1 MTGSAKFGR
10 VLVNNAHLRLNRS
23 RQVPD
28 PPCPRGGLTDLVR
41 LRPVTSPL
49 ARRVRAALA
58 SGGALVLA
66 LTGALLAAPGAAAA
80 PSTAAASPTTYPN
93 YAPTP
98 PMGWNDWSYYQ
109 CDMNEQTIL
118 DNARALVSTG
128 LAAKGYDTV
137 TTDDCW
143 MAGSRDA
150 DGNLV
155 PDPVKFPDGMAYVGR
170 ELHAMGL
177 KFGIYEDA
185 GTKTCGGYPGSLG
198 HWQQDADLFASWGVD
213 YVKLDGCNVPTTPGE
228 TDEQSYHD
236 TYSAWSQAMLDTGRP
251 MVFSVSAPA
260 YFQGTADWDKVIGW
274 SAQVGNLW
282 REGADIALGQESGT
296 AKWSSLLYNY
306 QYNVGL
312 ADLQRP
318 GRWNDPD
325 FLLAGDSGLSRDE
338 IQSQFSLWAMMAAPL
353 ISSTDLTHLSA
364 DARAVLGNTDVIAV
378 DQDPTGLQGRIVQ
391 SGDGYDVLSKQLTGG
406 ARAVALFNRSDT
418 AQTITTTAAKAGL
431 RGGSFTLKDLV
442 TKKTTAT
449 TGTISAD
456 VPPHATVL
464 YRVTPGSGR
473 TTAPATA
480 ITWKDVSTA
489 GHPGTYR
496 VSLADLGRTGLSDTT
511 LAFSGPAGW
520 KTAPSSVRLN
530 RVRPGGTATATVT
543 VTGPASQTPGTHVAT
558 VTATARYRAG
568 AAGAGTAT
576 GPLTVT
582 TVVPYP
588 SLASAFNNV
597 GATAESD
604 TAPGDFDGG
613 GDSYSADALAQAG
626 ASPGAT
632 VTANGATFTWPA
644 AAPGTPDNVSADG
657 QQIELSGQGSQ
668 LAFLGAEAGFTEG
681 DVTVTYTDGTTS
693 TGSLGFPNWC
703 CSDTTSYGAK
713 VAITTDH
720 RDTPSGPANYGTQ
733 YQVFTNTVPLT
744 AGKTVAAVTLP
755 EQPAIHVFALALQP

>member
-1 MTGSAKFGR
+1 M
-10 VLVNNAHLRLNRS
+10 
-23 RQVPD
+23 
-28 PPCPRGGLTDLVR
+28 
-41 LRPVTSPL
+41 TSPL
-49 ARRVRAALA
+49 ARRARTALA
-58 SGGALVLA
+58 GCGAIALA
-66 LTGALLAAPGAAAA
+66 FSGALLAAPGAAAA
-80 PSTAAASPTTYPN
+80 APAASPAPYPD

-109 CDMNEQTIL
+109 CDMDEQTIL
-118 DNARALVSTG
+118 GNARALVSSG
-128 LAAKGYDTV
+128 LAADGYDTV

-143 MAGSRDA
+143 MSGSRSSTGD
-150 DGNLV
+150 LV
-155 PDPVKFPDGMAYVGR
+155 PDPVKFPDGMAYVGAR
-170 ELHAMGL
+170 LHAMGL

-185 GTKTCGGYPGSLG
+185 GTKTCGGYPGSLN
-198 HWQQDADLFASWGVD
+198 HWQQDADLFAKWKVD

-236 TYSAWSQAMLDTGRP
+236 TYSAWSRAMLDTGRK

-282 REGADIALGQESGT
+282 REGADIALGQESGP

-306 QYNVGL
+306 QYNADL
-312 ADLQRP
+312 ADLQSP

-338 IQSQFSLWAMMAAPL
+338 MQSQMSLWAMMAAPL

-364 DARAVLGNTDVIAV
+364 DARAVLGNKDVIAV
-378 DQDPTGLQGRIVQ
+378 DQDRTGLQGRIVQ
-391 SGDGYDVLSKQLTGG
+391 QGADYDVLSKQLAGG
-406 ARAVALFNRSDT
+406 ERAVALFNRSDS
-418 AQTITTTAAKAGL
+418 AQTITTTAAAAGF
-431 RGGSFTLKDLV
+431 GKGSSFVLKDLV
-442 TKKTTAT
+442 TKKSTVT

-464 YRVTPGSGR
+464 YRVSAGGGHG
-473 TTAPATA
+473 TAPATA

-496 VSLADLGRTGLSDTT
+496 VELADLGPTGLSDTVLS
-511 LAFSGPAGW
+511 LAGPDGE
-520 KTAPSSVRLN
+520 TFAPKEVRLN
-530 RVRPGGTATATVT
+530 RVAPGGSAGATVT
-543 VTGPASQTPGTHVAT
+543 VTGPGSAPPGTTVAT
-558 VTATARYRAG
+558 ITATARYRAG
-568 AAGAGTAT
+568 AAGADTVS

-588 SLASAFNNV
+588 SLASAFDNV
-597 GATAESD
+597 GATAESA
-604 TAPGDFDGG
+604 TAPGDFDGD
-613 GDSYSADALAQAG
+613 GDSYSADALTQAG
-626 ASPGAT
+626 AAPGAT
-632 VTANGATFTWPA
+632 VTANGATFTWPD
-644 AAPGTPDNVSADG
+644 AAPGTPDNVSTDG
-657 QQIELSGQGSQ
+657 QQIELTGQGGQ
-668 LAFLGAEAGFTEG
+668 LAFLGAEAGFTAG

-703 CSDTTSYGAK
+703 CTDNTTYGAK

-720 RDTPSGPANYGTQ
+720 RDTPSGPANFGTK